1 MRARFALYS
10 FFALL
15 LACSVALGQTITSSI
30 TGTISDPSGA
40 AVGGATVTAINV
52 DTGIQTPTT
61 TNSTGVYVLRFLQPG
76 HYKLSITSTGF
87 NSTSAGP
94 FTLEVGQEARF
105 DVKLN
110 LGSVTENV
118 VVTAAAPILN
128 AENPT
133 TGDTITAAQATE
145 LPLQARN
152 FSSLTTLVA
161 GAISVNPMAQNSV
174 ARAGY
179 NGGFNINGN
188 REQSNNYTLDGMDIN
203 EAIDNYIGY
212 SPNVDALG
220 EIHIISG
227 NATAEYGNAN
237 GGQVVMVT
245 KSGTNQFHGN
255 AFWFIENT
263 NLNANSWTNK
273 HTPNPADFG
282 AVPTLNRGIFGG
294 TFGGP
299 LLHDRLFF
307 FVDYQGARQHG
318 STTEFRSVA
327 TDAMRAGFAPLL
339 GHNVPITNP
348 VAQFLIAHPELYPRP
363 NLTSANA
370 NGITNNY
377 SGSYGTATHNDQ
389 GDIKIDSKLTSK
401 DNLSGRFSIGRETD
415 GYTKVTLPTDI
426 PSNNSNPYTGFVL
439 NWTHVFS
446 NNIINEARAGYSR
459 TRYRTTP
466 VDLSGKFGITGN
478 SQLGIPG
485 TQIVPGISTFDLTSN
500 VSFLDPIGTT
510 LQNPNNGSYAGID
523 SDSIVNAFTYGD
535 NLSWQLH
542 RHTLKFGAQAL
553 RYQQNRYYSGNDG
566 ALGWFIYKGNAYSGP
581 KGTSDPWADFLQN
594 DAFSFGQGAV
604 TGRWGQRQWRDALFV
619 QDDYKMT
626 PNLTINLG
634 MRWEWDQ
641 PMYEINNKQVNFNL
655 TSGAIEYAG
664 QDGNSRALYSSFWAG
679 FMPRVGF
686 AFSPGRYNGKFVVRG
701 GYGITNF
708 LEGTGANLRLPLN
721 PPFFVD
727 SSSVSNGTNFFQ
739 TQNGF
744 PRPATGGDPYATIA
758 NANLRAWDPKL
769 KPALIQQFN
778 LTTETQLD
786 NATSLVVAYL
796 GQSGSHL
803 VDPREGNQKQCPTCA
818 YPVSLLP
825 GFAGRIPDPSTVII
839 SLTESKAMMN
849 YNALQTTVRRRV
861 TNGLEFLANYT
872 WSKSLTNNL
881 GYYGAGGGAAA
892 SQSAYWQ
899 DSYNGGAD
907 YGPAYFDVGHLF
919 SFSGYYDLPFG
930 RGRRWGAGMNR
941 FADLAVG
948 GWKLGAVAS
957 LHTGLP
963 VTMFSNQN
971 FPVNQRTDRADHYR
985 KLVVRNRSVDN
996 WFGTDSTVYVPVQV
1010 TDPVTGVVSTVNG
1023 CSSLQFNPQ
1032 GLGCAYGPESTTA
1045 LGTAR
1050 VGSERAPGYHDL
1062 DAALSK
1068 AFDITETKHLD
1079 FRADFFN
1086 VLNTTSLAPPTNNI
1100 SGGIGLITGTVS
1112 TERQIQLA
1120 LKLNF

>member
-1 MRARFALYS
+1 MRARLALCTVI
-10 FFALL
+10 ALL
-15 LACSVALGQTITSSI
+15 LSCPITWGQTITGSI
-30 TGTISDPSGA
+30 TGTITDPSGA
-40 AVGGATVTAINV
+40 AVGGAAVTAINV
-52 DTGIQTPTT
+52 DTGVQTPTT
-61 TNSTGVYVLRFLQPG
+61 TNGDGVYILRFLQPG
-76 HYKLSITSTGF
+76 HYKLSVRSTGF
-87 NSTSAGP
+87 NPTTAGP
-94 FTLEVGQEARF
+94 FTLEVGQEARV
-105 DVKLN
+105 DAKLN

-128 AENPT
+128 TENPT
-133 TGDTITAAQATE
+133 TGDTITSSQATE

-161 GAISVNPMAQNSV
+161 GALTVNPMAQNSIQRS
-174 ARAGY
+174 AY

-273 HTPNPADFG
+273 NTPNPADFG
-282 AVPTLNRGIFGG
+282 PVPTINRGIFGG

-299 LLHDRLFF
+299 LIHDRLFF

-318 STTEFRSVA
+318 STNEFRSVA
-327 TDAMRAGFAPLL
+327 TNAMRAGFAPNL
-339 GHNVPITNP
+339 GYNVPITNP
-348 VAQFLIAHPELYPRP
+348 VAQFLLAHPELYPAP
-363 NLTSANA
+363 NVPSNNA

-389 GDIKIDSKLTSK
+389 GDIKIDSKLTSR
-401 DNLSGRFSIGRETD
+401 DNLSGRFTIGREND

-426 PSNNSNPYTGFVL
+426 PSNNSNPYTGFVV
-439 NWTHVFS
+439 NWTHTFS
-446 NNIINEARAGYSR
+446 SSIVNEARAGYGR

-466 VDLSGKFGITGN
+466 VDISGKFGLTGN
-478 SQLGIPG
+478 QQLGIPG
-485 TQIVPGISTFDLTSN
+485 TQIVPGIPTFDLTTA
-500 VSFLDPIGTT
+500 VSHLDPIGTT
-510 LQNPNNGSYAGID
+510 LQNPSNGAYAGID
-523 SDSIVNAFTYGD
+523 SDSIVNAYTYGD

-566 ALGWFIYKGNAYSGP
+566 ALGWFIYKGTFSGTST
-581 KGTSDPWADFLQN
+581 TSDPWADFLEN
-594 DAFSFGQGAV
+594 KAFSFGQGAV
-604 TGRWGQRQWRDALFV
+604 TGRWGQRQWRDALFI

-641 PMYEINNKQVNFNL
+641 PMYEVNNKQVNFNL
-655 TSGAIEYAG
+655 TTGAIEYAG
-664 QDGNSRALYSSFWAG
+664 QNGNSRALYSSFWGG

-686 AFSPGRYNGKFVVRG
+686 AYSPERFNGRFVVRG

-708 LEGTGANLRLPLN
+708 LEGTGANLRLTLN

-727 SSSVSNGTNFFQ
+727 SSSVSNGTSFFQ
-739 TQNGF
+739 AQNGF
-744 PRPATGGDPYATIA
+744 PRPANAGDPYATIA

-778 LTTETQLD
+778 LTTETQLN

-803 VDPREGNQKQCPTCA
+803 VDPREGNQRLCPTCA

-825 GFAGRIPDPSTVII
+825 GFAGRIPDPSNIII
-839 SLTESKAMMN
+839 SLTESAAMMN
-849 YNALQTTVRRRV
+849 YNALQVTLRQRV
-861 TNGLEFLANYT
+861 TRGLEFFTNYT

-899 DSYNGGAD
+899 NSYDGGAD
-907 YGPAYFDVGHLF
+907 YGPAYFDVTHNF
-919 SFSGYYDLPFG
+919 SFAGYYDLPFG
-930 RGRRWGAGMNR
+930 RGRQFGSDMNR
-941 FADLAVG
+941 FVDLAVG
-948 GWKLGAVAS
+948 GWKAGAIAT
-957 LHTGLP
+957 LHSGLP
-963 VTMFSNQN
+963 ITMFSNQ
-971 FPVNQRTDRADHYR
+971 FYPVNQRTDRANHYR
-985 KLVVRNRSVDN
+985 KLVIRNRSVTN
-996 WFGTDSTVYVPVQV
+996 WFGTDPSATPC
-1010 TDPVTGVVSTVNG
+1010 TSDHDNG
-1023 CSSLQFNPQ
+1023 I
-1032 GLGCAYGPESTTA
+1032 CAYGEESSTG
-1045 LGTAR
+1045 LGTAA
-1050 VGSERAPGYHDL
+1050 VGSERAPNYHDL

-1068 AFDITETKHLD
+1068 AFNITESKHLD

-1086 VLNTTSLAPPTNNI
+1086 VLNTTSLAPPTNNV
-1100 SGGIGLITGTVS
+1100 SGGIGLINSTVS

-1120 LKLNF
+1120 LKFVF